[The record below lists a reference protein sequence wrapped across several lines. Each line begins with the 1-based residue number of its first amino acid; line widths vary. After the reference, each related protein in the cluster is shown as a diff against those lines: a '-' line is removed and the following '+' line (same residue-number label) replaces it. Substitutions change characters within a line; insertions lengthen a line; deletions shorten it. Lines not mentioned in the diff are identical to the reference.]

1 MPPRKGAAPPFISG
15 AGRREELIKLLEQCD
30 SNWVL
35 DFPPQETIVH
45 DLLHNFEF
53 YEIKLTDTT
62 NKEIYISYTT
72 N

>member
-1 MPPRKGAAPPFISG
+1 MPPRKGAAPPFIFG

-30 SNWVL
+30 NWVL